1 MVQSCKAVL
10 AGPQSF
16 PHPLIDLLGDLLFRW
31 HIGHSIGVQGSY
43 LRRNIQRCILG
54 YLVSALLQGYMSG
67 WTNSLFDPSGGLSVV
82 KDLAVTAIV
91 ML

>member
-1 MVQSCKAVL
+1 MVYKAAIFVGTSN
-10 AGPQSF
+10 AAS
-16 PHPLIDLLGDLLFRW
+16 
-31 HIGHSIGVQGSY
+31 S
-43 LRRNIQRCILG
+43 
-54 YLVSALLQGYMSG
+54 LLQGYMSG